1 MENNNEHRSLIMHD
15 PSNIAASRDLFSD
28 PNSFAHGQR
37 VAKLFA
43 ASKLVPNHF
52 RGNVADCLI
61 ALQIA
66 RRLDE
71 DPLTVFQ
78 NIYFVNGKPGWA
90 TSYLIARANRSGVFQ
105 RQITW
110 HSTEEGNDGLS
121 VTAKAT
127 LSSGD
132 VVTATA
138 TMRMAMEEGWT
149 KNSKYQSMPEHMLR
163 WRSATMLIRLFAPEI
178 MTGLPAMDE
187 IEAGPPELVE
197 PATDRI
203 DNKTCSAALDR
214 FAEEVVATPEEQAP
228 DGDDRPSSSDPG
240 DDSDILPSRSPEA
253 AGSPGPAV
261 KEAVGGHAMVPPA
274 ASGGV
279 PPEVASR
286 PGLPPQPPASPAP
299 KRSPDFSSWPD

>member
-1 MENNNEHRSLIMHD
+1 MENNHDDTAPVSNRYLTLHD

-110 HSTEEGNDGLS
+110 HATNEGNDGLS

-187 IEAGPPELVE
+187 IEPGPPEIVE
-197 PATDRI
+197 PTDRI

-214 FAEEVVATPEEQAP
+214 FAEELEPLVRREEEQVP

-240 DDSDILPSRSPEA
+240 DDSDILPSLSPEA
-253 AGSPGPAV
+253 AGSPGPAG

-274 ASGGV
+274 ASTPLRSTAG
-279 PPEVASR
+279 
-286 PGLPPQPPASPAP
+286 SPAQ
-299 KRSPDFSSWPD
+299 KRSPDFSNWPDR